1 MSKCEFMGVR
11 RGVELL
17 YDREH
22 LARSF
27 VKALDKAR
35 AYSVSATKLPHS
47 AELPVVCTRDL
58 FR

>member
-1 MSKCEFMGVR
+1 MGIR

-35 AYSVSATKLPHS
+35 AYSVSATKHPHS